1 MIDVGN
7 VPGCAEAAA
16 RLRSESCRSN
26 ARIDTNV
33 AFPQVTLWS
42 DGAHRC
48 VLRQSGGQFELLLYR
63 HGQVIR
69 LETCA
74 DEHSARGL
82 AQDWLIALE
91 SLRYQ

>member
-1 MIDVGN
+1 MLGIV
-7 VPGCAEAAA
+7 AIE
-16 RLRSESCRSN
+16 RS
-26 ARIDTNV
+26 IDTNV

-42 DGAHRC
+42 DSAQRC
-48 VLRQSGGQFELLLYR
+48 VLRQSGGQFELLLHR

-82 AQDWLIALE
+82 AQEWLIALE

>member
-1 MIDVGN
+1 MCRGRGTPTLGT
-7 VPGCAEAAA
+7 VPIE
-16 RLRSESCRSN
+16 RS
-26 ARIDTNV
+26 IDTNV

-74 DEHSARGL
+74 DEHGARGL

-91 SLRYQ
+91 NLRYQ

>member
-1 MIDVGN
+1 MCRGRGTPTLGI
-7 VPGCAEAAA
+7 VPIE
-16 RLRSESCRSN
+16 RS
-26 ARIDTNV
+26 IDTNV

-48 VLRQSGGQFELLLYR
+48 VLRQSGGPFELLLYR
-63 HGQVIR
+63 DGRVIR

-82 AQDWLIALE
+82 AQEWLIALE
-91 SLRYQ
+91 SLPCQ